1 LDATLLCAIHGATG
15 ENTLFEDDD
24 GINTFHAFKPT
35 QAFLLLKK
43 KLLFTRCRAW
53 VNMLAIILL
62 CNDYF

>member
-15 ENTLFEDDD
+15 ENILFEDD